1 MKKKFFACLALALVL
16 AIGMS
21 LPALAYQPIIDGAE
35 DIRWFGGYIPASG
48 RSVITEV
55 SDGVHVAFKKDPE
68 MWANRVVVGFDYDMS
83 DNDSGKIGKKP
94 SEEGLYIRLKD
105 IKWNVPKPNPTEKEP
120 YSSLMITL
128 CATQGG
134 WSDGRALMFWIRK
147 SHDGKCILGILRG
160 FDGDE
165 TNRPSQFVL
174 DPNYVELPDTIDTT
188 LDFWLHRTDSK
199 TWTVNING
207 NSVKLDDKTQVSER
221 FVAMNKLAVSLG
233 TWSSSAS
240 VECVV
245 NDIWHYKCIE
255 YDAANP
261 PAYVKT
267 VRANASKPATTT
279 TTKAAGKT
287 DKPDTKTTAAAVGTT
302 GTKQNDASNTDPDTT
317 DPISSP
323 DASDPVSA
331 PDGSATGS
339 SDIQPTQTNKADPAD
354 GENKGG
360 TGWVVWLV
368 VGLIAVVLI
377 GGGLAFWLLF
387 LRKPNDTAPK
397 N

>member
-35 DIRWFGGYIPASG
+35 DIRWFPGYIPASG

-68 MWANRVVVGFDYDMS
+68 MWANRVVVGFDYDLS
-83 DNDSGKIGKKP
+83 DNDSRGLGAKP
-94 SEEGLYIRLKD
+94 SEEGLYIHMKD
-105 IKWNVPKPNPTEKEP
+105 IKWNVPKPNPTEKDP
-120 YSSLMITL
+120 YGSLMITISSMP
-128 CATQGG
+128 GG
-134 WSDGRALMFWIRK
+134 WSDSRSLMFWIRK

-165 TNRPSQFVL
+165 TNKSSQFVL
-174 DPNYVELPDTIDTT
+174 DPNYVELPDTIDST

-207 NSVKLDDKTQVSER
+207 NSVKLDDRTQVSER
-221 FVAMNKLAVSLG
+221 FIEMNKLNVSLG
-233 TWSSSAS
+233 TWSSSS
-240 VECVV
+240 TIECVV
-245 NDIWHYKCIE
+245 NDIWHYNCID
-255 YDAANP
+255 YDAKNP

-287 DKPDTKTTAAAVGTT
+287 DKPDTKTTAAAAGTT
-302 GTKQNDASNTDPDTT
+302 GTKQNDASNTDPGTT

-323 DASDPVSA
+323 DASDPISA

-339 SDIQPTQTNKADPAD
+339 SDVRPTQTNKADPAD